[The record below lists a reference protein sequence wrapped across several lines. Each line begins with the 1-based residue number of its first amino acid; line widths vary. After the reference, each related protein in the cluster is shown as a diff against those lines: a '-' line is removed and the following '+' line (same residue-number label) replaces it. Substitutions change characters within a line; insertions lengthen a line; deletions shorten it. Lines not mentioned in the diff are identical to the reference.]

1 MGAMSAKAATAIVP
15 TRADDYAEWYQQV
28 VKHADL
34 AETSPVRGCMVIKP
48 WGYAL
53 WENMQRVLDGMFKD
67 TGHVNAYFPLF
78 IPLSFLEKEAAHV
91 EGFAKECA
99 VVTHH
104 RLVAKDGKLV
114 PDPQSQLEEPLVVRP
129 TSETIIG
136 EMFAKWVQSYRDLPL
151 LVNQWANVVR
161 WEMRTRLFLRTAE
174 FLWQE
179 GHTAHATA
187 DEAVV
192 ETMKMLGVYA
202 DFAENWMA
210 TPVIQG
216 EKTAGERFP
225 GAVQTF
231 CIEAMMQDR
240 KALQAGTSH
249 FLGQNFAK
257 ASGIQFLDDKGV
269 LQHAWTTSWGV
280 STRLV
285 GSMIMTH
292 SDDDGMVCPP
302 RLAPAHV
309 VIMPGHPQARGPAAR
324 PRLLPRPQGRA
335 AAAAVRGGPLRVE
348 LDDRDLRGGDKV
360 WQWIKKGVPLRLEI
374 GPRDIDKDSVFVGR
388 RDKAPKDKAS
398 VGRAEFVAT
407 VAATLQSIQDAM
419 LARARAFRAEHT
431 RDLDTKA
438 DFYAYFTPPAQKD
451 PNAPTP
457 IHGGFAMTHF
467 SGDVAVEKQ
476 IKDDLGVTVRC
487 IPLGRRRAGHLP
499 VHRQA
504 QPQARRLGQVL
515 LTRLRPPVS
524 SPAWA
529 LAAGGDLV
537 MTPEVGWHVAVGG
550 GAGRGRGSGDD
561 SGGGVAC
568 GRRRGRW
575 QRAGIW

>member
-1 MGAMSAKAATAIVP
+1 MSSAKATTAIVP
-15 TRADDYAEWYQQV
+15 TRAEDYAEWYQQV
-28 VKHADL
+28 VKAADL
-34 AETSPVRGCMVIKP
+34 AENSPVRGCMVIKP

-53 WENMQRVLDGMFKD
+53 WENMQRVLDVMFKD

-91 EGFAKECA
+91 DGFAKECA

-104 RLVAKDGKLV
+104 RLIAGKDGKLV
-114 PDPQSQLEEPLVVRP
+114 PDPASKLEEPLVVRP

-151 LVNQWANVVR
+151 LINQWANVVR

-187 DEAVV
+187 PEAVE

-202 DFAENWMA
+202 DFAENYMA

-257 ASGIQFLDDKGV
+257 ASGIQYLDDKGV
-269 LQHAWTTSWGV
+269 LTHAWTTSWGV

-292 SDDDGMVCPP
+292 ADDDGMICPP
-302 RLAPAHV
+302 RLAPTHV
-309 VIMPGHPQARGPAAR
+309 VI
-324 PRLLPRPQGRA
+324 LPVLQKPEHRDRVLAYCRA
-335 AAAAVRGGPLRVE
+335 LRAELKGTMYNGAPLRVD
-348 LDDRDLRGGDKV
+348 LDERDLRGGDKV
-360 WQWIKKGVPLRLEI
+360 WQWIKKGVPIRLEV
-374 GPRDIDKDSVFVGR
+374 GPRDIDSDSVFVGR
-388 RDKAPKDKAS
+388 RDKAPKDKQS
-398 VGRAEFVAT
+398 VGRADFVAT
-407 VAATLQSIQDAM
+407 VAATLQDLQDGL

-431 RDLDTKA
+431 KIIDSKDE
-438 DFYAYFTPPAQKD
+438 FYAYFTAPAGTD
-451 PNAPTP
+451 ANAPVP

-476 IKDDLGVTVRC
+476 VKDDLGVTVRC
-487 IPLGRRRAGHLP
+487 IPLGDGEP
-499 VHRQA
+499 GVCPFSG
-504 QPQARRLGQVL
+504 QPSAKRV
-515 LTRLRPPVS
+515 V
-524 SPAWA
+524 WA
-529 LAAGGDLV
+529 KAY
-537 MTPEVGWHVAVGG
+537 
-550 GAGRGRGSGDD
+550 
-561 SGGGVAC
+561 
-568 GRRRGRW
+568 
-575 QRAGIW
+575 